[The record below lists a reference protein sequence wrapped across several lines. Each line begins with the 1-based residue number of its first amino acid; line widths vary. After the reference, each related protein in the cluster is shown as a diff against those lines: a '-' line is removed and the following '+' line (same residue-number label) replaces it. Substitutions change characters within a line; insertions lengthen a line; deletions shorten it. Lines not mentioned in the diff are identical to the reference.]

1 MVEKSSRGLMVGTL
15 SSTLDT
21 KDEFLLE
28 EEEEEE
34 EEDDDPEEPK
44 ILLLIGNVKTLS
56 KMSSLRSD
64 VGRAKTNVFAASSAA
79 SKLLSDSDDA
89 AEEAGPAPGA
99 DAEDEPDEEATE
111 LLSSS
116 SPSL

>member
-1 MVEKSSRGLMVGTL
+1 MVEKSSRGLMVGTP

-21 KDEFLLE
+21 KVEFLLE
-28 EEEEEE
+28 EEDEE

-44 ILLLIGNVKTLS
+44 ILLLIGKVKTLS

-64 VGRAKTNVFAASSAA
+64 VGRANTNVFAASSAA

-89 AEEAGPAPGA
+89 AEEAGPAAGP
-99 DAEDEPDEEATE
+99 DAEDDPDEEATE
-111 LLSSS
+111 LLPSS

>member
-1 MVEKSSRGLMVGTL
+1 MVEKSSRGLMVGTP

-21 KDEFLLE
+21 KDEFLL
-28 EEEEEE
+28 EEEE

-44 ILLLIGNVKTLS
+44 ILLLIGKVKTLS

-64 VGRAKTNVFAASSAA
+64 VGRANTNVFAASSAA

-89 AEEAGPAPGA
+89 AEEAGPAAGP
-99 DAEDEPDEEATE
+99 DAEDDPDEEATE

>member
-1 MVEKSSRGLMVGTL
+1 MVGTP

-21 KDEFLLE
+21 KVEFLL
-28 EEEEEE
+28 EEEEE

-44 ILLLIGNVKTLS
+44 ILLLIGKVKTLS

-64 VGRAKTNVFAASSAA
+64 VGRANTNVFAASSAA

-89 AEEAGPAPGA
+89 AEEAGPAAGP
-99 DAEDEPDEEATE
+99 DAEDEPDEEQPPTRCLWSRQGSAG
-111 LLSSS
+111 
-116 SPSL
+116 